1 MLLVFFINWKT
12 IKASYKRERRVQENL
27 SVRGSALFLF
37 ALRRMQISPF
47 SDIFLFTKR
56 RGYDSIL
63 GKEKMTAFFA
73 DYFFLP
79 IYQILME
86 ETTMKM
92 IFQVEDKPKFG
103 ALVVFAIQQL
113 LAIMAAT
120 LVVPIIV
127 GNGMSSAAALFG
139 AGVGTLV
146 YVLFTAKK
154 SPVFLGSSFAFI
166 GSMSAAFAG
175 AVSVQAG
182 YAGLIIGAVCAGLVY
197 VVIAAIVKVVG
208 VKWINKLM
216 PAVVIGP
223 TVAIIGLSLA
233 GNAVGDLTSGGVK
246 VDGVSVAY
254 PILALLGGLV
264 TLTVTMLCSTFGKKT
279 ARLIPFIFGILAG
292 YAFCLVFTLI
302 GMATGNDGLKL
313 LNFAYFTDLV
323 ADGVTLKTFLSIPD
337 FTFLTAA
344 KGLDGVSASYVLTV
358 AVAYVPVAFVVF
370 AEHIADHKN
379 ISSIIERDLLENP
392 GLHRTLL
399 GDGVGSMVGAF
410 FGGCPNTT
418 YGESVACVAITKN
431 ASVATI
437 IAAAVGAILIS
448 FISPFIAFVNSIPS
462 CVMGGVCM
470 ALYGFIAV
478 SGLKMIQDVDLNK
491 NKNLFVVSVILIAGI
506 GGLTLT
512 FGAVTI
518 TSVAC
523 ALILGILANLLLKNA
538 PEEE

>member
-518 TSVAC
+518 TSVVC